1 MDDGATATAAIDRML
16 PERLRRLQQLT
27 GVPVV
32 FGGTTRRTPHGDR
45 LVIGR
50 LSGTHGDALR
60 GLVVAPGLGLGGSVL
75 QQGVARRVDDYAT
88 TTTITHTYDRIVV
101 EQERITSVLAVPV
114 VLGGSVRAVLYGA
127 VRDSRPIGDRTLR
140 TAAVVAEQLGRDV
153 TAPPPELPSAS
164 SVALEELAAVIRE
177 TTDPALRARLLRIQ
191 RGLVGSAPG
200 GTALLAPRELDALRL
215 VAVGASNLEIAA
227 RLGLTPETVKAYLRS
242 AMRRLGVHNRTA
254 AVHAARVAGVL

>member
-1 MDDGATATAAIDRML
+1 VDEGGTATAAIDRLL

-32 FGGTTRRTPHGDR
+32 FGGTTRRSPHGDR

-50 LSGTHGDALR
+50 SSGTHGDALR
-60 GLVVAPGLGLGGSVL
+60 GLVVSPGLGLGGSVL
-75 QQGVARRVDDYAT
+75 QQGVPRRVDDYAT

-101 EQERITSVLAVPV
+101 EQERITSVFAVPV
-114 VLGGSVRAVLYGA
+114 VLDGTVRAVLYGA

-140 TAAVVAEQLGRDV
+140 TAAVVAGQLGRDV
-153 TAPPPELPSAS
+153 TAPSPEPPAASA
-164 SVALEELAAVIRE
+164 ALDELAAVIRE
-177 TTDPALRARLLRIQ
+177 TADPALRARLLRIQ
-191 RGLVGSAPG
+191 RGLGGPAPQ
-200 GTALLAPRELDALRL
+200 GTGLLAPRELDALRL

-227 RLGLTPETVKAYLRS
+227 RLGLSPETVKAYLRS